1 MEALLLGLEEAG
13 GKAREPPMAGAE
25 QTLQAPTRQEPQ
37 GPPGSSLPCHQ
48 SQLSGT
54 HASQT
59 REDKDGAEG
68 SDGRRGRR
76 LQQAGNRTDGP

>member
-25 QTLQAPTRQEPQ
+25 QTLQVPTRQEPQ
-37 GPPGSSLPCHQ
+37 GPPGSGLPCHQ

-59 REDKDGAEG
+59 HEDKDGAEG
-68 SDGRRGRR
+68 GDGWRDRR
-76 LQQAGNRTDGP
+76 LQQAGNQTDRP